1 MNPPRLLLLNHEFP
15 PVGGGGGQASRHLAR
30 ELAAQ
35 GHQVTVIT
43 GRFGNQPWREE
54 AEGFSI
60 RRLPVLRRR
69 LDRSH
74 PLEML
79 TFAWSGRILVPQIIQ
94 ECRPEAVVAFF
105 ALPAGLLA
113 RHLRK
118 RYGLPYLVSLRGGD
132 VPGFL
137 PEAYGRLHRLAAPLL
152 RRVGAEAACLVANS
166 PGLAQLAREFWR
178 ERRDSMS
185 FIPNGVD
192 PQSFFPG
199 PPRPA
204 APPLKVVT
212 AGRLTPQKGVD
223 RLLEALAQ
231 LPPRDRAASLLT
243 VIGDGPHRG
252 RLAEQARHLGVSER
266 VRFTGW
272 LSREEIRT
280 QFQGSHLFALLSRA
294 EGMSNA
300 LLEAMACGLPV
311 IATAAFG
318 STELVQPEHNGFLV
332 PMEDRLAVAGYWRQ
346 LLQTPE
352 LLASLGQNSLN
363 LARSF
368 SWQRVGK
375 AYGELLNGMLS

>member
-1 MNPPRLLLLNHEFP
+1 MKPRRLLLLNHEFP

-35 GHQVTVIT
+35 GHQVTVVT
-43 GRFGNQPWREE
+43 GRFGQQPWREQ
-54 AEGFSI
+54 AEGFTI

-79 TFAWSGRILVPQIIQ
+79 TFAWSGRVLAPQIMR
-94 ECRPEAVVAFF
+94 EFRPQAVVAFF

-132 VPGFL
+132 VPGFF

-152 RRVGAEAACLVANS
+152 RLVGGEAACLVANS

-178 ERRDSMS
+178 DRHDPLS

-243 VIGDGPHRG
+243 VIGDGPHRS
-252 RLAEQARHLGVSER
+252 RLTEQARHLGVSER

-272 LSREEIRT
+272 LSREEIRS
-280 QFQGSHLFALLSRA
+280 QFQSSHLFALLSRA

-318 STELVQPEHNGFLV
+318 STELVRQEHNGFVV
-332 PMEDRLAVAGYWRQ
+332 PLEDSRAVAGHWRQ

-363 LARSF
+363 IVRGF
-368 SWQRVGK
+368 TWQKVGT
-375 AYGELLNGMLS
+375 AYGELLSGMLS

>member
-1 MNPPRLLLLNHEFP
+1 MRPRRLLLLNHEFP
-15 PVGGGGGQASRHLAR
+15 PVGGGGGQASLHLAR

-35 GHQVTVIT
+35 GHEVTVVT
-43 GRFGNQPWREE
+43 GRCGSQPWREQ
-54 AEGFSI
+54 AEGFTI

-79 TFAWSGRILVPQIIQ
+79 TFAWSGRLLAPQIIREFQ
-94 ECRPEAVVAFF
+94 PEAVVAFF

-113 RHLRK
+113 RHLRR
-118 RYGLPYLVSLRGGD
+118 RYGLPFLLSLRGGD
-132 VPGFL
+132 VPGFF

-152 RRVGAEAACLVANS
+152 RRVGGEASCLVANS
-166 PGLAQLAREFWR
+166 PGLSQLAAAFWR
-178 ERRDSMS
+178 EKIS

-192 PQSFFPG
+192 PRAFFPG
-199 PPRPA
+199 PPRPD

-252 RLAEQARHLGVSER
+252 RLAEQARHLGVADR
-266 VRFTGW
+266 VQFTGW
-272 LSREEIRT
+272 LSREEVRSR
-280 QFQGSHLFALLSRA
+280 FQGSHLFALLSRA

-311 IATAAFG
+311 IATPAFG
-318 STELVQPEHNGFLV
+318 STELVKPEHNGFLV
-332 PMEDRLAVAGYWRQ
+332 PLEDSRAVAGHWHQ
-346 LLQTPE
+346 LLQSPE
-352 LLASLGQNSLN
+352 LLAALGQNSLN
-363 LARSF
+363 LVREF
-368 SWQRVGK
+368 TWQKVGT
-375 AYGELLNGMLS
+375 AYGALLNGMLS